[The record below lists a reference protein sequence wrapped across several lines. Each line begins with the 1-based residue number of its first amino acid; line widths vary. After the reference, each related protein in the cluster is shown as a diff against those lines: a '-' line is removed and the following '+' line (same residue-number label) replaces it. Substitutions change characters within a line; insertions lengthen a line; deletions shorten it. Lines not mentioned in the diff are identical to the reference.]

1 MVSTPNSKSFLIF
14 LSFSLLLAG
23 AHSTITICETD
34 EFCQEKFNS
43 KYVCD
48 SLTKKCNRAPL
59 ISPLSFNTI
68 LGIFLI
74 FISNLVS
81 FSMGVTANGV
91 IFPILVL
98 IFDYIAKDSLS
109 TLKMSNIMVAVVN
122 CIFVLLMR
130 NKNDGNRL
138 YVDFEMVLFLI
149 PLVLV
154 GSMIGCLSFV
164 MLPPVFTYSIIL
176 VVMVIL
182 TVRNF
187 FKMNKMR
194 REIKEKEMKMSI
206 NEDSIAEVNKSTKS
220 DPQSTNAEILKDE
233 MEKTKHELISSTDSD
248 NSTKDANSNESQQNL
263 QTFKSSILSKSED
276 SNSIDLSEIE
286 KDIIDLSTN
295 LNPTEKDAFPS
306 LFGLLWEQKFYIF
319 LVIVA
324 FSVMVIGNL
333 GKGSKDKI
341 SIFDF
346 EQCSAMSIGFYI
358 FCMIPL
364 VLISYFAF
372 IKLRRREKRQNQTG
386 STVLKFDTA
395 IKIGICS
402 LTGGF
407 ISTMGV
413 SGSLFISSFL
423 ILLGVEP
430 IVVKCT
436 MSFMILFMSMNNSFQ
451 FFYMG
456 YFDWKN
462 ILIFALVSI
471 AGCLLANLIIKKELA
486 KANSDGVNLIISTCC
501 FIMTLALCFVLPI
514 SSFVEYVS
522 NVNFFNFSTIC

>member
-1 MVSTPNSKSFLIF
+1 MAFSSTQTLLFLLISCCFLIANTHATM
-14 LSFSLLLAG
+14 SL
-23 AHSTITICETD
+23 CESD
-34 EFCQEKFNS
+34 EYCQEKFNS

-48 SLTKKCNRAPL
+48 SFTKKCNRAPL
-59 ISPLSFNTI
+59 TSPVSFGSIMGI
-68 LGIFLI
+68 LLI

-109 TLKMSNIMVAVVN
+109 TLKMSNVMVAVVN
-122 CIFVLLMR
+122 CVFVLLMR

-164 MLPPVFTYSIIL
+164 MLPPVFTYSIIMA
-176 VVMVIL
+176 VMIIL
-182 TVRNF
+182 TIRNF
-187 FKMNKMR
+187 LKMKKMR
-194 REIKEKEMKMSI
+194 QDIKDREDKALPVQDSRAETNSSIMSHSTPSKVLGPE
-206 NEDSIAEVNKSTKS
+206 NE
-220 DPQSTNAEILKDE
+220 LKA
-233 MEKTKHELISSTDSD
+233 TKHEEISSTDSD
-248 NSTKDANSNESQQNL
+248 NSMKDADSDHSEKQL
-263 QTFKSSILSKSED
+263 KKFDSSILSKSKESD
-276 SNSIDLSEIE
+276 SMNLSDLEKNTIDLSVE
-286 KDIIDLSTN
+286 LS
-295 LNPTEKDAFPS
+295 PAKGEVFPS

-324 FSVMVIGNL
+324 FSIMVVGNL
-333 GKGSKDKI
+333 GKGSHDKL

-346 EQCSAMSIGFYI
+346 EQCSAVSIGFYI
-358 FCMIPL
+358 LCMLPL
-364 VLISYFAF
+364 VMISYFAF
-372 IKLRRREKRQNQTG
+372 VKLRKREKRQNETG
-386 STVLKFDTA
+386 ATVLKFDTA
-395 IKIGICS
+395 IKIGVCS

-436 MSFMILFMSMNNSFQ
+436 MSFMILFMSLNNSFQ

-462 ILIFALVSI
+462 ILIFAIISI
-471 AGCLLANLIIKKELA
+471 CGCLLANLIIKKELA

-514 SSFVEYVS
+514 SSYVEYIS
-522 NVNFFNFSTIC
+522 NANFFNFSTIC